1 MSMFEHKTVK
11 IPDCKFCISP
21 SQIGKFYA
29 DTPLWY
35 QEEVLGDRQFHGN
48 TATLLGTICHFIY
61 DHVAKDMDVT
71 REQIQKELAD
81 HLANSPDL
89 ITEVDIN
96 DILESYPAISMQVVN
111 DYILPAKMIGK
122 IASEVSMNLKI
133 AEGIYLAGTCDA
145 VYLSDATNEY
155 KIVDYKTVAKK
166 PSSMVIPRTY
176 KLQLMAYAY
185 MLRETQ
191 KVPVTQISI
200 VYGIKPQKTIPA
212 RCIAIC
218 EDITGDMWDDIENTI
233 QLIAD
238 CVNLSWSKPELNYL
252 IFKDYRLKE
261 NHV

>member
-1 MSMFEHKTVK
+1 MSIFTHKTID

-61 DHVAKDMDVT
+61 DCVAKDMKVT
-71 REQIQKELAD
+71 REQIIIELISY
-81 HLANSPDL
+81 LANNSNL
-89 ITEVDIN
+89 IEDA
-96 DILESYPAISMQVVN
+96 DAKEILDTYPAISMQVVN
-111 DYILPAKMIGK
+111 DYILPAKMVGK
-122 IASEVSMNLKI
+122 ITSEVSMNLKI

-145 VYLSDATNEY
+145 IYLSDITKEY
-155 KIVDYKTVAKK
+155 KIIDYKTVAKK
-166 PSSMVIPRTY
+166 PSSMVIPRNY

-218 EDITGDMWDDIENTI
+218 EDITGDGMILRI
-233 QLIAD
+233 QY
-238 CVNLSWSKPELNYL
+238 S
-252 IFKDYRLKE
+252 
-261 NHV
+261 